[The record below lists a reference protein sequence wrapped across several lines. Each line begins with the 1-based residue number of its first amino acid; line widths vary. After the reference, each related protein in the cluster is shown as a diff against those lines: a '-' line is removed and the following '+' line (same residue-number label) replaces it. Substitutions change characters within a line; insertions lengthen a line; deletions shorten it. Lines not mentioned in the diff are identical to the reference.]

1 MSTSAVGSSTAT
13 NTATAANAV
22 SATSTTDQAD
32 RFLKLLV
39 AQMKNQDPLNPLDNA
54 QVTSQMAQISTVSG
68 LENLNTS
75 LGGLS
80 TQFGQLQA
88 MQAAALVGH
97 DVAFEGDSLRVQG
110 TKADAGFE
118 LKSKADKVV
127 IDITTPGGTVVDS
140 IEMSALDAGRH
151 DINWEVP
158 SAWTGTALNFKVTA
172 TANGKPVESLALEH
186 QRVTAVSNFAG
197 TVAFELANGERLAHD
212 AVWTYL

>member
-1 MSTSAVGSSTAT
+1 MTTVSPTSGTNSTKSNALAGGSP
-13 NTATAANAV
+13 
-22 SATSTTDQAD
+22 SATEQSD

-39 AQMKNQDPLNPLDNA
+39 TQMQNQDPLNPLDNA

-88 MQAAALVGH
+88 LQAAALVGH
-97 DVAFEGDSLRVQG
+97 DVAFEGNTLRVQG
-110 TKADAGFE
+110 NKADAGFE
-118 LKSKADKVV
+118 LKSGADKVV
-127 IDITTPGGTVVDS
+127 VEITTPGGTPVDR
-140 IEMSALDAGRH
+140 IEMSALQAGRH

-172 TANGKPVESLALEH
+172 TANGNPVESLALEH

-197 TVAFELANGERLAHD
+197 TVAFELANGQRLAHD

>member
-1 MSTSAVGSSTAT
+1 MTSV
-13 NTATAANAV
+13 
-22 SATSTTDQAD
+22 TSTTGTNSTQTNALAGGSPSATEQSD

-39 AQMKNQDPLNPLDNA
+39 TQMQNQDPLNPLDNA

-88 MQAAALVGH
+88 LQAAALVGH
-97 DVAFEGDSLRVQG
+97 DVAFEGNSLRVQG

-127 IDITTPGGTVVDS
+127 IDITTPGGTTVDR

-186 QRVTAVSNFAG
+186 QKVTAVSNFAG

>member
-1 MSTSAVGSSTAT
+1 MTTV
-13 NTATAANAV
+13 
-22 SATSTTDQAD
+22 TSTTGTTSTKSNALSGSSPSATEQSD

-39 AQMKNQDPLNPLDNA
+39 TQMQNQDPLNPLDNA

-88 MQAAALVGH
+88 LQAAALVGH
-97 DVAFEGDSLRVQG
+97 DVAFEGNSLRVQG

-127 IDITTPGGTVVDS
+127 IDITTPGGTTVDR

-186 QRVTAVSNFAG
+186 QKVTAVSNFAG

>member
-1 MSTSAVGSSTAT
+1 MTTV
-13 NTATAANAV
+13 
-22 SATSTTDQAD
+22 TSTTNTNNTKTAALSSSSPSATEQSD

-39 AQMKNQDPLNPLDNA
+39 TQMQNQDPLNPLDNA

-68 LENLNTS
+68 LETLNTS
-75 LGGLS
+75 MGGLS
-80 TQFGQLQA
+80 GQFGQLQA
-88 MQAAALVGH
+88 LQAAGLVGH
-97 DVAFEGDSLRVQG
+97 DVAFEGNSLRVQG
-110 TKADAGFE
+110 NQADAGFE

-127 IDITTPGGTVVDS
+127 VDITTPGGTVVDS
-140 IEMSALDAGRH
+140 FEMSALDAGRH

-186 QRVTAVSNFAG
+186 QKVTAVSNFAG

>member
-1 MSTSAVGSSTAT
+1 MTTV
-13 NTATAANAV
+13 
-22 SATSTTDQAD
+22 TSTTGTSNTKTSALAGGSPSATEQSD

-39 AQMKNQDPLNPLDNA
+39 TQMQNQDPLNPLDNA

-68 LENLNTS
+68 LENLNTR

-80 TQFGQLQA
+80 TPFGQLQA
-88 MQAAALVGH
+88 LQAAALVGH
-97 DVAFEGDSLRVQG
+97 DVAFEGNSLRVQG

-127 IDITTPGGTVVDS
+127 IDITTPGGTVVDR
-140 IEMSALDAGRH
+140 IEMNALDAGRH

>member
-1 MSTSAVGSSTAT
+1 MTSV
-13 NTATAANAV
+13 
-22 SATSTTDQAD
+22 TSTTGTSSTQTNALAGGSPSATEQSD

-39 AQMKNQDPLNPLDNA
+39 TQMQNQDPLNPLDNA

-88 MQAAALVGH
+88 LQAAALVGH
-97 DVAFEGDSLRVQG
+97 DVAFEGNSLRVQD

-127 IDITTPGGTVVDS
+127 IDITTPGGTTVDR

>member
-1 MSTSAVGSSTAT
+1 MTTV
-13 NTATAANAV
+13 
-22 SATSTTDQAD
+22 TSTTGTSNTKTSALAGGSPSATEQSD

-39 AQMKNQDPLNPLDNA
+39 TQMQNQDPLNPLDNA

-88 MQAAALVGH
+88 LQAAALVGH
-97 DVAFEGDSLRVQG
+97 DVAFEGNSLRVQG

-127 IDITTPGGTVVDS
+127 IDITTPGGTVVDR
-140 IEMSALDAGRH
+140 IEMNALDAGRH